1 MGKASGLS
9 ESQPQPT
16 ASVAPALL
24 GAEKPG
30 LRQSL
35 AVAALGVVYGDI
47 GTSPLYT
54 VKQCFDGASVSP
66 LRVYGVLSLISWSL
80 FLVVTVKYVI
90 VLMRAD
96 NRGEGGILA
105 LMVLAL
111 RATMRSPNR
120 WVLWAGLFGAALF
133 YGDGVLTPAIS
144 VLSAVEGLKVHTPEL
159 EPFVIPLTLAL
170 LVVLFIAQRRG
181 TGRMGGFFGPIIIVW
196 FVTIGLLGLKEIAR
210 HPAIMWALNPLYG
223 IDLIRHHPAA
233 GFVLLG
239 AVVLAVTGAEALYA
253 DMGHFGR
260 GPIRRAWMRFVF
272 PALLLNYFGQGAL
285 LLAHPEAVENPFFL
299 LAPEWLV
306 LPLVVLASTATVI
319 ASQAVISGAFSLTN
333 QAVQLGYLPRMN
345 VRHTSE
351 REIGQVYVPAINNML
366 LVAVAATVLMFRSSD
381 ALGSAYGIAVT
392 GTMTVTTML
401 AFTHLRQGMHW
412 KLWQLIPLFA
422 VFFTVD
428 ISFFSANLLK
438 VREGGWYP
446 LVIAFALYTM
456 MTTWI
461 WGRSKLARQRVSA
474 GMPLEMLVAGLKP
487 DRPVRV
493 PGTAI
498 YMTAQVNNVPAALL
512 HNMKHNKVLHDR
524 NVLMT
529 VQTADVPRIPEAE
542 RLEIRH
548 YDQNFHTVRIR
559 YGFLEE
565 PDIPRA
571 LALARVGG
579 FRFNLMETSFFVGR
593 EKVVANRRQ
602 RWLIPFKRLFVLL
615 SELALDATE
624 FFRIPTNRVI
634 ELGGQVEI

>member
-1 MGKASGLS
+1 MGEANGLP
-9 ESQPQPT
+9 ESHAQPT
-16 ASVAPALL
+16 TAVTAVAA
-24 GAEKPG
+24 AEKPS
-30 LRQSL
+30 LRQNL
-35 AVAALGVVYGDI
+35 AIAALGVVYGDI

-54 VKQCFDGASVSP
+54 VKQCFDGATVSP
-66 LRVYGVLSLISWSL
+66 LRVYGVLSLIAWSL

-90 VLMRAD
+90 VLLRAD

-111 RATMRSPNR
+111 RANVRSPKR
-120 WVLWAGLFGAALF
+120 WVLWAGLFGASLF

-144 VLSAVEGLKVHTPEL
+144 VLSAVEGLKVQTPEL
-159 EPFVIPLTLAL
+159 EPFVIPLTLFL

-181 TGRMGGFFGPIIIVW
+181 TGRVGGFFGPIIIVW
-196 FVTIGLLGLKEIAR
+196 FAVIGLLGIKEIAR
-210 HPAIMWALNPLYG
+210 HPTIMWALNPVYG

-260 GPIRRAWMRFVF
+260 GPIRLAWLRLVF

-285 LLAHPEAVENPFFL
+285 LLAHPEAVQNPFFL
-299 LAPEWLV
+299 LAPEWFV

-319 ASQAVISGAFSLTN
+319 ASQAVISGAFSLTH

-351 REIGQVYVPAINNML
+351 REIGQVYVPAINNL
-366 LVAVAATVLMFRSSD
+366 LLLAVAATVLIFRSSD
-381 ALGSAYGIAVT
+381 ALGAAYGIAVT
-392 GTMTVTTML
+392 GTMTVTTVL
-401 AFTHLRQGMHW
+401 AFIHLRHGARW
-412 KLWQLIPLFA
+412 KLWQLLPLFA
-422 VFFTVD
+422 LFVTVD
-428 ISFFSANLLK
+428 VSFFSANLLK
-438 VREGGWYP
+438 VHEGGWYP
-446 LVIAFALYTM
+446 LVIAFTLYTTM
-456 MTTWI
+456 MAWI

-474 GMPLEMLVAGLKP
+474 GMPLEMLIASLKP
-487 DRPVRV
+487 DRPARV

-512 HNMKHNKVLHDR
+512 HNMKHNKILHER

-529 VQTADVPRIPEAE
+529 VQTADVPRFPEAD

-548 YDQNFHTVRIR
+548 YDQNFHTVRVR

-571 LALARVGG
+571 LALARVTG

-593 EKVVANRRQ
+593 EKVVANRRS
-602 RWLIPFKRLFVLL
+602 RWLYPIKRLFVLL

-624 FFRIPTNRVI
+624 FFHIPTNRVV